1 MSEFVTKLT
10 EYLTLVSNQVPLPIF
25 TFLGALIEE
34 IIAPI
39 PSPLVMTLAGS
50 IASAASQNWIYIIL
64 LAITGAL
71 GKTLGSYVIYFI
83 GNKFETIVVSKLGF
97 FIGIT
102 EKDVEKI
109 SAKLNSG
116 KRDDIVLFLLR
127 AIPVIPTAPVSIVC
141 GILKIDL
148 KTYLYSTFLG
158 TVVRNLIYLYLGFTS
173 INALESLNSSIGS
186 FEKLG
191 YAIVILITISIFIY
205 IYKQKNK
212 EN

>member
-1 MSEFVTKLT
+1 MSEFITKLT
-10 EYLTLVSNQVPLPIF
+10 EYLTLISNQVPLPIF

-116 KRDDIVLFLLR
+116 NRDDIVLFLLR

-148 KTYLYSTFLG
+148 KTYLIATFLG

>member
-1 MSEFVTKLT
+1 MSEFITKLT
-10 EYLTLVSNQVPLPIF
+10 EYLTLISNQVPLPIF

-116 KRDDIVLFLLR
+116 NRDDIVLFLLR

-148 KTYLYSTFLG
+148 KTYLIATFLG

-205 IYKQKNK
+205 IYNQKNK

>member
-1 MSEFVTKLT
+1 MSEFITKLT
-10 EYLTLVSNQVPLPIF
+10 EYLTLISNQVPLPIF

-50 IASAASQNWIYIIL
+50 LASAASQNWIYIIL
-64 LAITGAL
+64 LAITGAS

-158 TVVRNLIYLYLGFTS
+158 TIVRNLIYLYLGFTS

>member
-1 MSEFVTKLT
+1 MWVNSKE
-10 EYLTLVSNQVPLPIF
+10 NWW
-25 TFLGALIEE
+25 
-34 IIAPI
+34 
-39 PSPLVMTLAGS
+39 GS
-50 IASAASQNWIYIIL
+50 GWVIL
-64 LAITGAL
+64 
-71 GKTLGSYVIYFI
+71 IYFI